1 MRRGSIVAL
10 LGLALIAGGI
20 ATAVAVVP
28 TWLPEDAS
36 QQAGRIAFTFWF
48 VIAICIFIFAIVAAV
63 MVYSVIRFR
72 VQEDDFEDG
81 PPVHGHTG
89 LEITWTII
97 PFILVTAIAI
107 VSAIVLS
114 RNDAQAKDTLRV
126 DVTAQQFTFTFS
138 YPDAG
143 NVTSPV
149 LMLPKGR
156 SVELYMRSLDVIH
169 SVFVPQ
175 FSQKEDIVP
184 GLVTQLHITPTRLGT
199 FPLECTELCGLGH
212 SLMRSQAVVMELL
225 RLVRDDADI
234 AKIDST
240 LKRDPALAFKLLRL
254 VNSAA
259 FGLPVQITSFQH
271 AVMMLGYKKLMRW
284 LSLLLATASKDTN
297 TFPLMHASI
306 RRGMFLEIIGA
317 DERQTE
323 IRDEL
328 FITGAF
334 SLLDRITGAPFAHLF
349 ELISLSES
357 IVDAIVRRSG
367 PYAPY
372 LNLIEAIERSDPI
385 AIRKQADQ
393 LALPVGAC
401 NQALLKSMTS
411 AELLDA
417 EI

>member
-10 LGLALIAGGI
+10 LGLALIAGGV
-20 ATAVAVVP
+20 ATAVALVP

-36 QQAGRIAFTFWF
+36 QEAGRIAFTFWF

-63 MVYSVIRFR
+63 MVYAVLRFR

-81 PPVHGHTG
+81 PPIHGHTG

-97 PFILVTAIAI
+97 PFILVTSIAI

-175 FSQKEDIVP
+175 FSQKEDVVP

-212 SLMRSQAVVMELL
+212 SLMRSQAIVMTPAAFNSWL
-225 RLVRDDADI
+225 RQQEA
-234 AKIDST
+234 
-240 LKRDPALAFKLLRL
+240 
-254 VNSAA
+254 SAA
-259 FGLPVQITSFQH
+259 PPPSSSTSTTGTTSKTSSQSSSSAAGLSAFNASGCSSCHT
-271 AVMMLGYKKLMRW
+271 
-284 LSLLLATASKDTN
+284 LSAAGATAT
-297 TFPLMHASI
+297 
-306 RRGMFLEIIGA
+306 IGP
-317 DERQTE
+317 D
-323 IRDEL
+323 
-328 FITGAF
+328 
-334 SLLDRITGAPFAHLF
+334 LDKLV
-349 ELISLSES
+349 S
-357 IVDAIVRRSG
+357 
-367 PYAPY
+367 YA
-372 LNLIEAIERSDPI
+372 
-385 AIRKQADQ
+385 KQA
-393 LALPVGAC
+393 
-401 NQALLKSMTS
+401 
-411 AELLDA
+411 
-417 EI
+417 

>member
-10 LGLALIAGGI
+10 LGLALIAGGV
-20 ATAVAVVP
+20 ATAVALVP

-36 QQAGRIAFTFWF
+36 QEAGRIAFTFWF

-63 MVYSVIRFR
+63 MVYAVLRFR

-81 PPVHGHTG
+81 PPIHGHTG

-97 PFILVTAIAI
+97 PFILVTSIAI

-184 GLVTQLHITPTRLGT
+184 GLVTQLHITPTRVGT

-212 SLMRSQAVVMELL
+212 SLMRSQAVVMEP
-225 RLVRDDADI
+225 A
-234 AKIDST
+234 AFDSW
-240 LKRDPALAFKLLRL
+240 LKKQRKTAAPPSSTTTSTTSTTTTTSP
-254 VNSAA
+254 SAA
-259 FGLPVQITSFQH
+259 GLSVFNANGCSSCHTLSAANATGKVGPDLDNLV
-271 AVMMLGYKKLMRW
+271 AYAKK
-284 LSLLLATASKDTN
+284 AN
-297 TFPLMHASI
+297 QPL
-306 RRGMFLEIIGA
+306 E
-317 DERQTE
+317 
-323 IRDEL
+323 
-328 FITGAF
+328 AF
-334 SLLDRITGAPFAHLF
+334 VHD
-349 ELISLSES
+349 S
-357 IVDAIVRRSG
+357 IVDPNAYIQPGYQKNVMPGTFGQS
-367 PYAPY
+367 
-372 LNLIEAIERSDPI
+372 LT
-385 AIRKQADQ
+385 
-393 LALPVGAC
+393 
-401 NQALLKSMTS
+401 KSQ
-411 AELLDA
+411 LDA
-417 EI
+417 VVSFLVQSAQKSGNK